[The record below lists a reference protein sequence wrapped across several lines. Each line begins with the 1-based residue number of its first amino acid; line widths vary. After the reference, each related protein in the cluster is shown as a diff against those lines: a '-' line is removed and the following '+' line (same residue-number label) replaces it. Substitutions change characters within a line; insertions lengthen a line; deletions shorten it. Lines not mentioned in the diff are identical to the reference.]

1 MAEYWDRERGRRY
14 RGEGYYTGGPHV
26 GRGLR
31 GYQRSD
37 ERIGEVVC
45 ERMAECGELDASD
58 IEVRVSNGEVTLQG
72 TVRER
77 HDRRLAEDIVD
88 DVAGV
93 REVHNEIRVSQA
105 GQEPPQ
111 QRYRIA

>member
-1 MAEYWDRERGRRY
+1 M
-14 RGEGYYTGGPHV
+14 
-26 GRGLR
+26 
-31 GYQRSD
+31 
-37 ERIGEVVC
+37 
-45 ERMAECGELDASD
+45 
-58 IEVRVSNGEVTLQG
+58 SNGEVTLQG